1 MSMHI
6 VGPYLTTTKYNSKQ
20 KKSNS
25 ARKTVSDAKHN
36 EWLAKQGLTTNQ
48 IKMKKAFLGDVSHNN
63 EPDLRVTNPYQLSN
77 GVGNGFKKGIMEN
90 LHKESPAVQK
100 EIMAKAARTTMAY
113 NKGPNMYFSPDADTT
128 NIGTQSRRG

>member
-48 IKMKKAFLGDVSHNN
+48 IKMKKAFLGDVRHNN